1 LQDLNYSVNFARII
15 KECKI
20 LNKDKDMTK
29 NPLLYAGLFI
39 LLIGAILIAWSDRIA
54 SSKIIFLGG
63 VLFIIAGSLNLGLN
77 LRSKK
82 TDATYGVDEKKSTL
96 KRNLALIVSE
106 ATAVL
111 GVVMIGFKDTFVP
124 YIPFAFGL
132 FALCGAIMMFY
143 TLAIGI
149 RPVMLPGWLYAF
161 PTLILIDAVY
171 IYFQKTPDD
180 DKLVMTLAGI
190 AALLYGLCSIIVAT
204 HLAKIRRID
213 EELEESQEIHS
224 LDDEK

>member
-1 LQDLNYSVNFARII
+1 
-15 KECKI
+15 
-20 LNKDKDMTK
+20 
-29 NPLLYAGLFI
+29 
-39 LLIGAILIAWSDRIA
+39 
-54 SSKIIFLGG
+54 
-63 VLFIIAGSLNLGLN
+63 
-77 LRSKK
+77 
-82 TDATYGVDEKKSTL
+82 
-96 KRNLALIVSE
+96 
-106 ATAVL
+106 
-111 GVVMIGFKDTFVP
+111 
-124 YIPFAFGL
+124 
-132 FALCGAIMMFY
+132 MMFY